1 MDIYDPQTLGVM
13 VFGGFMVISA
23 IGIFLVST
31 FSMKET
37 SYEEALAK
45 QRREQEKA
53 QLPKSEKKK
62 KEKSLDKKGKSKKKD
77 DKPNGKLPSSEAA
90 LDVSETVSES
100 EPENAVP
107 EPVVPEPPVTIVR
120 APVQEQP
127 APSPKDKKKKEKKV
141 AKVEPA
147 PSPASAPVQAQ
158 VSKNAPVLEAVAKEV
173 PVMAVPPVG
182 AKQSVLLSTS
192 PPTKKADVVTS
203 HEDVKQEKQE
213 IAAKKKAGPKKKS
226 ETASIDSLDSPI
238 YLPFKTLLSTVS
250 SMVFS
255 EGEAQRLIEILTDKA
270 GIVQGTWH
278 TATQKGDPVTALKK
292 QLEEKEKL
300 LSAEQEDAAAAKNK
314 LRELTK
320 ELNVERSKVAAAE
333 AKMKEQLTAKEQE
346 IKAMQDRMQA
356 SYQDHVN
363 ETQQLQTKIRS
374 LQEQLEN
381 GPNAQLARLQ
391 QENSIL
397 RDALNQATSQMES
410 KQNAE
415 LAKLRQECTKLTKD
429 LGEKSDAF
437 QKEEQQR
444 KVLEAKAAAFEK
456 QIGQLQ
462 SSQQETEATL
472 QKRLDELGE
481 ELRKSQSRNASIL
494 ADLDN
499 AKQGLLGLTELQAKV
514 AATEVEVKLKSEE
527 VGNLQNKLS
536 EADKEKKE
544 LEERIRTIEA
554 LLEAGHSK
562 EAEKDY
568 EMERVRAEEQECLQ
582 NSLKEKETQISYMEK
597 ELLQLKET
605 VETQKNKNNDLR
617 EKNWN
622 AMEALTAAEKS
633 NEGKLCATKAAKD
646 LAEQQLC
653 MLQKETREVLQ
664 VLFPQV
670 SVATDQ
676 PNWLEEFKQKAQE
689 SVNQQSATATESM
702 ELALKLKEA
711 EASQSTLQAEC
722 EQYRNVLAET
732 EGMLKDLQKSVE
744 EEELVWKAK
753 LSDSEDELNKLKMQ
767 LSLVEAQLEK
777 QLESAQSECQNY
789 SDELEALR
797 HLLCE
802 SQSQLEMAKSE
813 AQKQTAELAL
823 VRQHLGEMKSRV
835 EDGQAVGSQTDQTGQ
850 VTDKLQSQ
858 LEKTIEKLNHEHVQN
873 QTLAE
878 EFEQA
883 QTIVSNLQAELDSLK
898 AAGGADLPSS
908 ENIAQLK
915 IRLEKEKKLSKD
927 LGQAAVKLQQL
938 LRTSQEQLYKE
949 KEVVKKLQEQ
959 LEGKAEGE
967 ESLEGTSV

>member
-605 VETQKNKNNDLR
+605 VETQKNKNNDL
-617 EKNWN
+617 
-622 AMEALTAAEKS
+622 
-633 NEGKLCATKAAKD
+633 
-646 LAEQQLC
+646 AEQQLC

>member
-1 MDIYDPQTLGVM
+1 
-13 VFGGFMVISA
+13 
-23 IGIFLVST
+23 
-31 FSMKET
+31 
-37 SYEEALAK
+37 
-45 QRREQEKA
+45 
-53 QLPKSEKKK
+53 
-62 KEKSLDKKGKSKKKD
+62 
-77 DKPNGKLPSSEAA
+77 
-90 LDVSETVSES
+90 
-100 EPENAVP
+100 
-107 EPVVPEPPVTIVR
+107 
-120 APVQEQP
+120 
-127 APSPKDKKKKEKKV
+127 
-141 AKVEPA
+141 
-147 PSPASAPVQAQ
+147 
-158 VSKNAPVLEAVAKEV
+158 
-173 PVMAVPPVG
+173 
-182 AKQSVLLSTS
+182 
-192 PPTKKADVVTS
+192 
-203 HEDVKQEKQE
+203 
-213 IAAKKKAGPKKKS
+213 
-226 ETASIDSLDSPI
+226 
-238 YLPFKTLLSTVS
+238 
-250 SMVFS
+250 
-255 EGEAQRLIEILTDKA
+255 
-270 GIVQGTWH
+270 
-278 TATQKGDPVTALKK
+278 
-292 QLEEKEKL
+292 
-300 LSAEQEDAAAAKNK
+300 
-314 LRELTK
+314 
-320 ELNVERSKVAAAE
+320 
-333 AKMKEQLTAKEQE
+333 
-346 IKAMQDRMQA
+346 
-356 SYQDHVN
+356 
-363 ETQQLQTKIRS
+363 
-374 LQEQLEN
+374 
-381 GPNAQLARLQ
+381 
-391 QENSIL
+391 
-397 RDALNQATSQMES
+397 MES

-605 VETQKNKNNDLR
+605 VETQKNKNNDL
-617 EKNWN
+617 
-622 AMEALTAAEKS
+622 
-633 NEGKLCATKAAKD
+633 
-646 LAEQQLC
+646 AEQQLC

-850 VTDKLQSQ
+850 LQSQ

>member
-1 MDIYDPQTLGVM
+1 MDIYDPQTLGFM

-90 LDVSETVSES
+90 PDVSETVSES

-107 EPVVPEPPVTIVR
+107 EPVVPEPPVVVVR

-213 IAAKKKAGPKKKS
+213 IVAKKKAGPKKKS
-226 ETASIDSLDSPI
+226 ETGSIDAMDSPI

-320 ELNVERSKVAAAE
+320 ELNVERGKVAAAE

-481 ELRKSQSRNASIL
+481 ELRKSQSRNTSIL
-494 ADLDN
+494 ADLEN
-499 AKQGLLGLTELQAKV
+499 SKQGMLGLTELQAKV
-514 AATEVEVKLKSEE
+514 SATEVEVKLKSEE
-527 VGNLQNKLS
+527 VGNLQKKLS

-554 LLEAGHSK
+554 LLEAGRSK
-562 EAEKDY
+562 ETEK
-568 EMERVRAEEQECLQ
+568 ENEIERVRAEEQECLQ
-582 NSLKEKETQISYMEK
+582 KSLKEKETRISFLEK

-605 VETQKNKNNDLR
+605 VETQKNKNN
-617 EKNWN
+617 
-622 AMEALTAAEKS
+622 
-633 NEGKLCATKAAKD
+633 D

-670 SVATDQ
+670 SVAAEQ

-689 SVNQQSATATESM
+689 SLNQHSATATESI

-753 LSDSEDELNKLKMQ
+753 LSDSEDEMNKLKMQ

-777 QLESAQSECQNY
+777 QLESAQSKCQHY

-797 HLLCE
+797 DLLCE

-813 AQKQTAELAL
+813 AQKQNAELAL

-835 EDGQAVGSQTDQTGQ
+835 EDGQAVGSQTDQIGQ
-850 VTDKLQSQ
+850 ETDKLQSK

-938 LRTSQEQLYKE
+938 LRSSQEQLYKE
-949 KEVVKKLQEQ
+949 KEMVKMLQEQ